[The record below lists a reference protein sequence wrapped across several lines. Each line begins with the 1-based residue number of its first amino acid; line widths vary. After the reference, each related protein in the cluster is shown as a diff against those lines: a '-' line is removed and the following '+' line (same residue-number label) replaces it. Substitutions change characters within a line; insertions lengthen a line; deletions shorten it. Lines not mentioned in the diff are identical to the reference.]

1 MNENKRVT
9 FRLNEEEIEK
19 FKAFSEE
26 QGINQAEAF
35 AKLIEAMELSKAK
48 AIVSDRAKEIESIES
63 HLNAIQSIYLTAL
76 EINQN
81 AETVIKENYSKE
93 LNSKDSIII
102 ELQDKNKAFKEQVE
116 QIKEVTKVNSELNKV
131 VEDINK
137 QLMDKIEEVK
147 KINESNS
154 TLNGIVAEYK
164 EFKVINIELEKT
176 NKNLVEG
183 ITDAK
188 TTIKDLNNKFGAT
201 QKELS
206 NIKEFYQQEIKELK
220 SDNKQT
226 LADGR
231 KSYEDSIKELK
242 QEHKETIKDI
252 KVDHKSEIT
261 DIKKSYDG
269 VIKELKAETKEEIQ
283 NIKSAK
289 DIIIEN
295 LRKEIEQLRAVPKE
309 K

>member
-9 FRLNEEEIEK
+9 FRLNEEEVEK
-19 FKAFSEE
+19 FKVFSEE

-81 AETVIKENYSKE
+81 AEIVIKENYSKE

-116 QIKEVTKVNSELNKV
+116 QIKEVNKVNSELNKV

-137 QLMDKIEEVK
+137 QLLDKIEEVK
-147 KINESNS
+147 KVNESNS

-164 EFKVINIELEKT
+164 EFKVTNIELEKT

-188 TTIKDLNNKFGAT
+188 TTIKDLNNKLGAT

-220 SDNKQT
+220 SDNKQII
-226 LADGR
+226 ADGK
-231 KSYEDSIKELK
+231 KSYEDSTKELK

-252 KVDHKSEIT
+252 KADHKSEIT
-261 DIKKSYDG
+261 DIKKSYDEI
-269 VIKELKAETKEEIQ
+269 IKELKAETKEAIQ
-283 NIKSAK
+283 NIKNDK

>member
-35 AKLIEAMELSKAK
+35 AKLIKAMELSKAK
-48 AIVSDRAKEIESIES
+48 SIVSDRTKEIESIES

-116 QIKEVTKVNSELNKV
+116 QIKEVNKVNSELNKV

-137 QLMDKIEEVK
+137 QLLDKIEEVK
-147 KINESNS
+147 KGNESNS

-164 EFKVINIELEKT
+164 EFKVINVELGEI
-176 NKNLVEG
+176 NKKLVED

-226 LADGR
+226 LADGK

-242 QEHKETIKDI
+242 QEHKEIIKDI
-252 KVDHKSEIT
+252 KSELA

-283 NIKSAK
+283 TIKSDK
-289 DIIIEN
+289 SIIIDN

>member
-9 FRLNEEEIEK
+9 FRLNEEEVEK
-19 FKAFSEE
+19 FKVFSEE
-26 QGINQAEAF
+26 QGINQAQAF

-48 AIVSDRAKEIESIES
+48 SIVSDRAKEIESIES
-63 HLNAIQSIYLTAL
+63 HLNAIQGIYLTAL

-131 VEDINK
+131 VEEINK
-137 QLMDKIEEVK
+137 QLLDKIEEVK
-147 KINESNS
+147 KVNESNS
-154 TLNGIVAEYK
+154 TLNAIVAEYK
-164 EFKVINIELEKT
+164 EFKVINIELEKI

-183 ITDAK
+183 ITEAK
-188 TTIKDLNNKFGAT
+188 TTIKDLNNKLGAT
-201 QKELS
+201 EKELS

-226 LADGR
+226 ATDTK

-252 KVDHKSEIT
+252 KIDHKSELV
-261 DIKKSYDG
+261 DIKKGYDKN
-269 VIKELKAETKEEIQ
+269 IKELKVETKEEIQ
-283 NIKSAK
+283 TIKSDK
-289 DIIIEN
+289 DILIEK
-295 LRKEIEQLRAVPKE
+295 LKKEIEQLRAVPKE